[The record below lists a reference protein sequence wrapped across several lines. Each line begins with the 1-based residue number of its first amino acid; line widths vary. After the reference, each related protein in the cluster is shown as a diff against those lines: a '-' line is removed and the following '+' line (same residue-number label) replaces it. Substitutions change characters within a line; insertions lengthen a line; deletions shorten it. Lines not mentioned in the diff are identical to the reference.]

1 MNPTRVSSPLRLAIS
16 LVLLSSVCLSAQAT
30 ESGVDNIGPGT
41 DGFFMLPLDVNNL
54 ADNMVAF
61 NLYYNFYKARKLNI
75 SSLGGKVPGVEI
87 TSEAVIPRL
96 DYLTPLRLAGGRLGF
111 YAAQPGSSSACRP
124 TAWRMI
130 AKAWA
135 TPPWHQSFVGHG
147 EKPDFG
153 CGSGDHPSYR

>member
-41 DGFFMLPLDVNNL
+41 DGFFMLPLDVNSL

-111 YAAQPGSSSACRP
+111 YAAQPWLKQRVQAYGLEDDRESMGDTTVAP
-124 TAWRMI
+124 I
-130 AKAWA
+130 I
-135 TPPWHQSFVGHG
+135 
-147 EKPDFG
+147 
-153 CGSGDHPSYR
+153 CGTWGKT